1 MRNPYDY
8 YITPEEYEAAAKNGI
23 SNELLTCRI
32 RNLGWDKEIAMT
44 KPSRYNAN
52 RWKNIKEIALKNG
65 ISHSTYTARIKKG
78 WRLIDAI
85 SKPPIDKYQALKLA
99 EQANSK
105 CKNKVLTDG
114 QAEQAELKGISYST
128 ARDRVKRLKWT
139 VEEAITTPVLTR
151 SECGKK
157 AKEASPWSKLVI
169 PSREEM
175 MQRRK
180 LTYIAN

>member
-1 MRNPYDY
+1 MERRQ
-8 YITPEEYEAAAKNGI
+8 KK
-23 SNELLTCRI
+23 LH
-32 RNLGWDKEIAMT
+32 LGQSW
-44 KPSRYNAN
+44 
-52 RWKNIKEIALKNG
+52 L
-65 ISHSTYTARIKKG
+65 
-78 WRLIDAI
+78 
-85 SKPPIDKYQALKLA
+85 
-99 EQANSK
+99 
-105 CKNKVLTDG
+105 
-114 QAEQAELKGISYST
+114 
-128 ARDRVKRLKWT
+128 LKWT

>member
-23 SNELLTCRI
+23 SNELLTRRI

-99 EQANSK
+99 EQVNSK

-114 QAEQAELKGISYST
+114 QAEQAELNGISYNT

-169 PSREEM
+169 PSREEIM
-175 MQRRK
+175 KRRK

>member
-23 SNELLTCRI
+23 SNELLTRRI

-114 QAEQAELKGISYST
+114 Q
-128 ARDRVKRLKWT
+128 
-139 VEEAITTPVLTR
+139 
-151 SECGKK
+151 
-157 AKEASPWSKLVI
+157 
-169 PSREEM
+169 
-175 MQRRK
+175 
-180 LTYIAN
+180 